1 MFSFPKNKM
10 VKLLP
15 SAKVQEKNMKKLLIT
30 LSKSNVIVQRL
41 IYKHGKKDKCVPG

>member
-15 SAKVQEKNMKKLLIT
+15 SAKVQEKKYEKAFNY
-30 LSKSNVIVQRL
+30 S
-41 IYKHGKKDKCVPG
+41 